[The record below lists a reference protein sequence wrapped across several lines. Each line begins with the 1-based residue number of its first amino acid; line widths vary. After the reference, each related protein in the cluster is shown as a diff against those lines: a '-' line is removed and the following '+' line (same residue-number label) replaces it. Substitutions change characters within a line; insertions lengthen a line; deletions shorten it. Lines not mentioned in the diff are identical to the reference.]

1 MLTTVTCY
9 VVKQQDVKL
18 SSASPGS
25 LKHTLE
31 ERVAMYKT
39 ALKNAKTD
47 GEMSKARRYDRGLK
61 VSKISAQ

>member
-9 VVKQQDVKL
+9 AKQQDVKL